1 MLEYKYSS
9 KLKSNL
15 QKYSKI
21 DINEIINENGVDRL
35 GKPDNREMG
44 WKAHYV
50 PICGKIF
57 SKLHW
62 NREDSG
68 STFVGD
74 LSFVFYGLLLWH
86 WYSSIWG

>member
-35 GKPDNREMG
+35 GKPDNNEMG
-44 WKAHYV
+44 
-50 PICGKIF
+50 
-57 SKLHW
+57 
-62 NREDSG
+62 
-68 STFVGD
+68 
-74 LSFVFYGLLLWH
+74 
-86 WYSSIWG
+86 